1 MAASNIELIVNAVK
15 ALNPLK
21 QVDRATKKLSQ
32 TVKRTQ
38 TELKGLTKRAGQM
51 GRDMKAAFIKA
62 QRASEKFRSKLGGL
76 KGAIIGL
83 GVAAFTKRMIGQAA
97 SFAQTQVR
105 LKALSAEYGE
115 FGRIQELVGSNAKLF
130 NQSQAESARNFSDV
144 YARLRPL
151 GTSLK
156 DIQTVYKGFN
166 ATAIASGTEAAAASA
181 AFLQL
186 SQALGSG
193 ALQGDEFRSISEQVP
208 GILKL
213 VSDEMKVEVGE
224 LKKLGSEGKITADIL
239 INSLAKGFELN
250 KDKIQQLL
258 AESPA
263 QKFKEF
269 SNATSD
275 LSDAVG
281 GRLLPAVTPF
291 VQGLTGLIKLV
302 GELPGPIKTAG
313 AGLFGLVAAVTVLT
327 PIMGSLATGIG
338 IVGIALGSLKA
349 LLITQAALIST
360 FGVKIY
366 ATAAAAGVLTKAMVL
381 LKGAM
386 LALPWVAL
394 TAGIAYVA
402 KGAFDARTKIDALE
416 ASLRDTSGAGE
427 ELTLKMQKTA
437 EKIETLKGQLDKAGP
452 SADYIRKKIE
462 LLTASLETMQGR
474 YEIEI
479 AINEIRADVRSKSIQ
494 GFDTL
499 TPAEL
504 DEALGRN
511 KPKPTGTSPE
521 VDPTIAARENAR
533 AELQAISDQVALVR
547 TRTDQETRMV
557 ELQQKIRDIDASR
570 SLIGDDLADQRIQ
583 AERGLFT
590 ALEIKEFLATK
601 DAEALKAQ
609 EKLNKAQEKADNAQ
623 KKAADDLKEKYK
635 QVGDAIKSNVT
646 DSIVAA
652 IEGTKSLGESAM
664 DILKN
669 LANQLLRSGINQL
682 FSVAGSMG
690 PAGGILSML
699 FGGGRASG
707 GTVKSG
713 TSYMVG
719 ERGPELFT
727 PGRSGSIAPNGSLG
741 GGANVTVNVDASGS
755 NVEGDGDQAAQ
766 LGKAIGI
773 AVQQELVKQKRPGG
787 LLAR

>member
-105 LKALSAEYGE
+105 LKALLAEYGE